1 MTTRISQQP
10 STLSGQSAAD
20 ALQRKE
26 KSDKTVT
33 PQPKAKLDASYELN
47 LSETA
52 QALMASPLPAVNGP
66 EDAKKQLDLIRAVA
80 EKSAASVLSSH
91 KPNTKS
97 VMDLLA

>member
-10 STLSGQSAAD
+10 STLSGQSAAE

-26 KSDKTVT
+26 KSDKTLT
-33 PQPKAKLDASYELN
+33 SQPKTKLDASYELN

-52 QALMASPLPAVNGP
+52 QALMASPLPAVTGP
-66 EDAKKQLDLIRAVA
+66 VDAKKQFDLIRAAA